1 MKKERA
7 FLHRVLHRLVLLLLQ
22 PKVEICG
29 EDVSELVTDLFLSVE
44 SENDFEGGEDQSSP
58 ATSPVHSTL
67 GVGSSAGFDGGV
79 DVEGAQGVSAVVILI
94 CSNEVVCR
102 FSS

>member
-1 MKKERA
+1 M
-7 FLHRVLHRLVLLLLQ
+7 
-22 PKVEICG
+22 
-29 EDVSELVTDLFLSVE
+29 TDLFLSVE
-44 SENDFEGGEDQSSP
+44 SDNDFEGAEDQSSP
-58 ATSPVHSTL
+58 ATSPEHAAL
-67 GVGSSAGFDGGV
+67 GVDSSAGFDGGV